1 VNAIKQGDK
10 ITGIEIVDSPEALF
24 ASQAA
29 QIAVWNKALGK

>member
-1 VNAIKQGDK
+1 VNAIRQGDK

-29 QIAVWNKALGK
+29 QIAAWNKVLSK